1 MTKDVVQS
9 RRYVIRNRLS
19 KYKLACISQSQSHN
33 LTIRSWIAIT
43 NLFLSV
49 HIISDSPDST
59 KIAIVVI
66 MQGKTERGIRM
77 EGAKSQERFE
87 GNVHHSSLLESNHL
101 NPPYWTDFTGS
112 HPPSHHRAT
121 HLDGGFVRECACARR
136 SSDPFRFVS
145 VCCLLFAVCQ
155 LHSIFRRRRPLCRCA
170 SFECLVFVRYFVLC
184 PSPFG
189 DVFTGAGSKFI
200 KFFLVCFVRW
210 SVRSRRSKR
219 DVFLSFVAVKFKCGW
234 RYLRVPSTTPLI
246 YRSERAN

>member
-145 VCCLLFAVCQ
+145 VCCLLFASCTRFSEGV
-155 LHSIFRRRRPLCRCA
+155 
-170 SFECLVFVRYFVLC
+170 
-184 PSPFG
+184 
-189 DVFTGAGSKFI
+189 
-200 KFFLVCFVRW
+200 
-210 SVRSRRSKR
+210 VRSAAVRPSSVSFLCVILFCALRRLGTFSPER
-219 DVFLSFVAVKFKCGW
+219 DRNLLNFFWCVLSDDQWDHDDPNGTFSFLLW
-234 RYLRVPSTTPLI
+234 RLNSNVVDVI
-246 YRSERAN
+246 YAFRPRLH